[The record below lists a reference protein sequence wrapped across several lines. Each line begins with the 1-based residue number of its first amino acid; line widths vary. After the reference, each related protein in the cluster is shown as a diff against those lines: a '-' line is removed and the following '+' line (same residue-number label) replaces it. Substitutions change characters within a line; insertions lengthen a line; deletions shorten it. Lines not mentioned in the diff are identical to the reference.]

1 MLYFMNLNNPY
12 HERKFNSAVDVIK
25 LITKSPYCPVNNLS
39 TVSDTK
45 RNFYSQHT
53 RPINSIYR
61 RVVEELMVEMHLLST
76 NVDFAY
82 NPVYALGVVSSFD
95 RFMTSYRPE
104 ADKQSIFTA
113 LCQSMGGSAEAYRQ
127 DAEGVNEFARSM
139 QGQDIVNW
147 LAKPTT
153 EGMGGKLAATLA
165 AVANNSKFKYSR
177 LFGIGLF
184 TIIEQA
190 APELLKDEKQREAAV
205 VQIGESLHLPTD
217 KVQKDL
223 DAYRS
228 NLDKLVQMEAV
239 MADMAEAERK
249 KREKR
254 AQEKTEATAA
264 AGASSES

>member
-1 MLYFMNLNNPY
+1 M
-12 HERKFNSAVDVIK
+12 
-25 LITKSPYCPVNNLS
+25 NNLS

-82 NPVYALGVVSSFD
+82 NPIYAMGVVSSFD

-104 ADKQSIFTA
+104 GDKQSIFVA
-113 LCQSMGGSAEAYRQ
+113 LCESMGGKAAQYRT
-127 DAEGVNEFARSM
+127 DATSIGEFARSM
-139 QGQDIVNW
+139 QEQDIVNW
-147 LAKPTT
+147 LAHPTS
-153 EGMGGKLAATLA
+153 EGAGAQ
-165 AVANNSKFKYSR
+165 VASLIESISTNPKFKYSR

-184 TIIEQA
+184 TILELA
-190 APELLKDEKQREAAV
+190 APDLLKDEKKREAAV
-205 VQIGESLHLPTD
+205 LQIGGAMHLPTD

-223 DAYRS
+223 DTYRS

-239 MADMAEAERK
+239 MADLADAERK

-254 AQEKTEATAA
+254 EQEKVDATEKAA
-264 AGASSES
+264 AKLAAAAPAPVAEAE

>member
-1 MLYFMNLNNPY
+1 MNNQ
-12 HERKFNSAVDVIK
+12 
-25 LITKSPYCPVNNLS
+25 S

-82 NPVYALGVVSSFD
+82 NPIYALGVVSSFD

-104 ADKQSIFTA
+104 TDKQSIFVA
-113 LCQSMGGSAEAYRQ
+113 LCESMGGNAQQYRT
-127 DAEGVNEFARSM
+127 DATGVSEFASSM
-139 QGQDIVNW
+139 QEQDIVSW
-147 LAKPTT
+147 LAHPEASGSGAQIAGTI
-153 EGMGGKLAATLA
+153 ESIAS
-165 AVANNSKFKYSR
+165 NPKFKYSR

-184 TIIEQA
+184 TILEQA
-190 APELLKDEKQREAAV
+190 APAILKDEKKREAAIL
-205 VQIGESLHLPTD
+205 QIGAAMHLPTD

-223 DAYRS
+223 DTYRS

-239 MADMAEAERK
+239 MADLAEAERK

-254 AQEKTEATAA
+254 DLAKATATAVPTEA
-264 AGASSES
+264 E

>member
-1 MLYFMNLNNPY
+1 
-12 HERKFNSAVDVIK
+12 
-25 LITKSPYCPVNNLS
+25 VNNLS

-53 RPINSIYR
+53 RPINAIYR

-76 NVDFAY
+76 NIDFSY
-82 NPVYALGVVSSFD
+82 DPVYALGVVGSFD
-95 RFMTSYRPE
+95 RFMASYRPE
-104 ADKQSIFTA
+104 SEKQSIFVA
-113 LCQSMGGSAEAYRQ
+113 LTQSMGGNAQKYRE
-127 DAEGVNEFARSM
+127 DAAGIQEFARSM

-147 LAKPTT
+147 LAHPTAD
-153 EGMGGKLAATLA
+153 GIGAQLAQTLN

-190 APELLKDEKQREAAV
+190 APELLKEEKQREAAIG
-205 VQIGESLHLPTD
+205 QIGEAMHLPTD
-217 KVQKDL
+217 KVKKDL

-239 MADMAEAERK
+239 MADLAEAERK

-254 AQEKTEATAA
+254 AEEKAANASTAST
-264 AGASSES
+264 SSPS

>member
-1 MLYFMNLNNPY
+1 M
-12 HERKFNSAVDVIK
+12 
-25 LITKSPYCPVNNLS
+25 NNLS

-76 NVDFAY
+76 NVDFDY

-95 RFMTSYRPE
+95 RFMASYRPDV
-104 ADKQSIFTA
+104 DKQSIFVA
-113 LCQSMGGSAEAYRQ
+113 LCQSMGGNSQQYRT
-127 DAEGVNEFARSM
+127 DAASLQEFAHSM
-139 QGQDIVNW
+139 QEQDIVNW
-147 LAKPTT
+147 LAQPTD
-153 EGMGGKLAATLA
+153 EGMGARLASTLGSIA
-165 AVANNSKFKYSR
+165 SNPKFKYSR

-184 TIIEQA
+184 TILEQA
-190 APELLKDEKQREAAV
+190 APDLLKDEKKREAAIL
-205 VQIGESLHLPTD
+205 QIGEAMHLPTD

-239 MADMAEAERK
+239 MADLAEAERK

-254 AQEKTEATAA
+254 AQEKAEAVVAA
-264 AGASSES
+264 SAIDAE

>member
-1 MLYFMNLNNPY
+1 
-12 HERKFNSAVDVIK
+12 
-25 LITKSPYCPVNNLS
+25 VNNLS

-82 NPVYALGVVSSFD
+82 DPVYALGVVSSFD

-104 ADKQSIFTA
+104 ADKQSIFVA
-113 LCQSMGGSAEAYRQ
+113 LCQSMGGNAQQYRT
-127 DAEGVNEFARSM
+127 DAAGVSEFGRSM
-139 QGQDIVNW
+139 QEQDIVSW
-147 LAKPTT
+147 LAQPD
-153 EGMGGKLAATLA
+153 GNSLGAQLASTLGSIA
-165 AVANNSKFKYSR
+165 SNPKFKYSR

-184 TIIEQA
+184 TMLEQA
-190 APELLKDEKQREAAV
+190 APDLLKDEKKREAAIL
-205 VQIGESLHLPTD
+205 QIGEGMHLPTD

-223 DAYRS
+223 DTYRS

-239 MADMAEAERK
+239 MADLAEAERK

-254 AQEKTEATAA
+254 EQAKVEATAS
-264 AGASSES
+264 ASSTEA

>member
-1 MLYFMNLNNPY
+1 LL
-12 HERKFNSAVDVIK
+12 
-25 LITKSPYCPVNNLS
+25 TKSLYIPVNNQS

-45 RNFYSQHT
+45 RNFYSTHT

-82 NPVYALGVVSSFD
+82 NSIYALGVVSSFD

-104 ADKQSIFTA
+104 TDKQSIFTA
-113 LCQSMGGSAEAYRQ
+113 LCQSMGGNAEQYRK
-127 DAEGVNEFARSM
+127 DAAEVHEFAKSM

-147 LAKPTT
+147 LAHPNSD
-153 EGMGGKLAATLA
+153 GIGAQLASTLGSIA
-165 AVANNSKFKYSR
+165 SNPKFKYSR
-177 LFGIGLF
+177 LFSIGLF
-184 TIIEQA
+184 TILEQA
-190 APELLKDEKQREAAV
+190 APELLKDEKKREAAV
-205 VQIGESLHLPTD
+205 LQIGEALHLPTE

-223 DAYRS
+223 DTYRS

-239 MADMAEAERK
+239 MADLADAERK

-254 AQEKTEATAA
+254 DQAKVAA
-264 AGASSES
+264 AAASATPVE

>member
-1 MLYFMNLNNPY
+1 M
-12 HERKFNSAVDVIK
+12 
-25 LITKSPYCPVNNLS
+25 NNLK

-82 NPVYALGVVSSFD
+82 NPIYALGVVSSFD
-95 RFMTSYRPE
+95 RFMASYRPE
-104 ADKQSIFTA
+104 GDKQSIFTA
-113 LCQSMGGSAEAYRQ
+113 LCQSIGGTSDGYRK
-127 DAEGVNEFARSM
+127 DATAVAEFAVSM
-139 QGQDIVNW
+139 KEQDIVSW
-147 LAKPTT
+147 LAEPTT
-153 EGMGGKLAATLA
+153 EGLGAQLAGILKTISG
-165 AVANNSKFKYSR
+165 NPKFKYSR

-184 TIIEQA
+184 TILEQA
-190 APELLKDEKQREAAV
+190 APDLLKDEKQREAAV
-205 VQIGESLHLPTD
+205 IKLGEALHIPTD

-239 MADMAEAERK
+239 MADVVEADRK

-254 AQEKTEATAA
+254 AQEKADAAEKATPAESEA
-264 AGASSES
+264 

>member
-1 MLYFMNLNNPY
+1 
-12 HERKFNSAVDVIK
+12 
-25 LITKSPYCPVNNLS
+25 VNNLS

-76 NVDFAY
+76 NIDFAY

-104 ADKQSIFTA
+104 VDKQSIFVA
-113 LCQSMGGSAEAYRQ
+113 LCESMGGNAQQYRT
-127 DAEGVNEFARSM
+127 DAAGVQEFARSM
-139 QGQDIVNW
+139 QEQDIVNW
-147 LAKPTT
+147 LAHPSN
-153 EGMGGKLAATLA
+153 EGMGSQLASTLGSIA
-165 AVANNSKFKYSR
+165 SNPKFKYSR

-184 TIIEQA
+184 TILEQA
-190 APELLKDEKQREAAV
+190 APDLLKDEKKREAAIL
-205 VQIGESLHLPTD
+205 QIGEALHLPTD

-223 DAYRS
+223 DTYRS

-239 MADMAEAERK
+239 MADLAEAERK

-254 AQEKTEATAA
+254 EQAKVEAKAA
-264 AGASSES
+264 SNSAEVE

>member
-1 MLYFMNLNNPY
+1 
-12 HERKFNSAVDVIK
+12 
-25 LITKSPYCPVNNLS
+25 VNNLS

-76 NVDFAY
+76 NIDFAY

-104 ADKQSIFTA
+104 VDKQSIFVA
-113 LCQSMGGSAEAYRQ
+113 LCESMGGNAQQYRI
-127 DAEGVNEFARSM
+127 DAAGVQEFARSM
-139 QGQDIVNW
+139 QEQDIVNW
-147 LAKPTT
+147 LAHPTN
-153 EGMGGKLAATLA
+153 EGMGSQLASTLGSIA
-165 AVANNSKFKYSR
+165 SNPKFKYSR

-184 TIIEQA
+184 TILEQA
-190 APELLKDEKQREAAV
+190 APDLLKDEKKREAAIL
-205 VQIGESLHLPTD
+205 QIGEALHLPTD

-223 DAYRS
+223 DTYRS

-239 MADMAEAERK
+239 MADLAEAERK

-254 AQEKTEATAA
+254 EQAKVEATAA
-264 AGASSES
+264 ANSAEVE

>member
-1 MLYFMNLNNPY
+1 
-12 HERKFNSAVDVIK
+12 V
-25 LITKSPYCPVNNLS
+25 TNLS

-45 RNFYSQHT
+45 RNFYSTHT

-82 NPVYALGVVSSFD
+82 NPIYALGVVSSFD

-104 ADKQSIFTA
+104 TDKQSIFVA
-113 LCQSMGGSAEAYRQ
+113 LCQSMGGNAEQYRT
-127 DAEGVNEFARSM
+127 DAAGVSEFTRGM
-139 QGQDIVNW
+139 QGQDIVGW
-147 LAKPTT
+147 LAQPTK
-153 EGMGGKLAATLA
+153 EGIGSQLASTLEA
-165 AVANNSKFKYSR
+165 IASNPKFKYSR

-184 TIIEQA
+184 TMLEQA
-190 APELLKDEKQREAAV
+190 APDLLKDEKKREAAV
-205 VQIGESLHLPTD
+205 LQIGEAMHLPTE

-223 DAYRS
+223 DTYRS

-239 MADMAEAERK
+239 MADLADAERK

-254 AQEKTEATAA
+254 DQAKVAA
-264 AGASSES
+264 AVAASSTPAE

>member
-1 MLYFMNLNNPY
+1 
-12 HERKFNSAVDVIK
+12 
-25 LITKSPYCPVNNLS
+25 VNNLS

-45 RNFYSQHT
+45 RNFYSKHT

-104 ADKQSIFTA
+104 GDKQSIFVA
-113 LCQSMGGSAEAYRQ
+113 LCESMGGNAQQYRD
-127 DAEGVNEFARSM
+127 DAASLQEFARSM
-139 QGQDIVNW
+139 HGQDIVNW
-147 LAKPTT
+147 LAHPTND
-153 EGMGGKLAATLA
+153 GMGAQLASTIGSIAS
-165 AVANNSKFKYSR
+165 NPKFKYSR

-184 TIIEQA
+184 TLLEQA
-190 APELLKDEKQREAAV
+190 APELLKDEKKREAAV
-205 VQIGESLHLPTD
+205 LQIGEAMHLPTE
-217 KVQKDL
+217 KLQKDL
-223 DAYRS
+223 DTYRS

-239 MADMAEAERK
+239 MADLADAERK

-254 AQEKTEATAA
+254 AQEKVEAA
-264 AGASSES
+264 ATSGATEKPE

>member
-1 MLYFMNLNNPY
+1 M
-12 HERKFNSAVDVIK
+12 
-25 LITKSPYCPVNNLS
+25 NNLS

-82 NPVYALGVVSSFD
+82 DPIYALGVVSSFD

-104 ADKQSIFTA
+104 TDKQSIFVA
-113 LCQSMGGSAEAYRQ
+113 LTQSMGGNAQKYRE
-127 DAEGVNEFARSM
+127 DAAGVQEFARSM
-139 QGQDIVNW
+139 DGQDILNW
-147 LAKPTT
+147 LAHPTSD
-153 EGMGGKLAATLA
+153 GMGSQLAGIL
-165 AVANNSKFKYSR
+165 NSISTNPKFKYSR
-177 LFGIGLF
+177 LFGVGLF

-190 APELLKDEKQREAAV
+190 APDLFKDEKKREAAV
-205 VQIGESLHLPTD
+205 SQISEAMHLPAE
-217 KVQKDL
+217 KLQKDL

-239 MADMAEAERK
+239 MADLADAERK

-254 AQEKTEATAA
+254 AEEKAAAATAA
-264 AGASSES
+264 ATPTPSES

>member
-1 MLYFMNLNNPY
+1 LL
-12 HERKFNSAVDVIK
+12 IK
-25 LITKSPYCPVNNLS
+25 SDLSPVNNLS

-76 NVDFAY
+76 NVDFTY
-82 NPVYALGVVSSFD
+82 NPIYALGVVSSFD
-95 RFMTSYRPE
+95 RFMASYRPE
-104 ADKQSIFTA
+104 ADKQSIFVA
-113 LCQSMGGSAEAYRQ
+113 LSQSMGGDAQKYRA
-127 DAEGVNEFARSM
+127 DAAGVQAFAQSM

-147 LAKPTT
+147 LAHPTVD
-153 EGMGGKLAATLA
+153 GMGAELAGIIDSIAT
-165 AVANNSKFKYSR
+165 NPKFKYSR

-184 TIIEQA
+184 TILEQA
-190 APELLKDEKQREAAV
+190 APDLLKDEKKREAAV
-205 VQIGESLHLPTD
+205 IQICEVMHLPAD

-239 MADMAEAERK
+239 MADLAEAERK

-254 AQEKTEATAA
+254 AEEKAA
-264 AGASSES
+264 SAAVSTPSEP

>member
-1 MLYFMNLNNPY
+1 M
-12 HERKFNSAVDVIK
+12 
-25 LITKSPYCPVNNLS
+25 NNLS

-82 NPVYALGVVSSFD
+82 DPIYALGVVSSFD

-104 ADKQSIFTA
+104 TDKQSIFVA
-113 LCQSMGGSAEAYRQ
+113 LCQSMGGNAEQYRI
-127 DAEGVNEFARSM
+127 DAAGVSEFTRSM

-147 LAKPTT
+147 LADPTAD
-153 EGMGGKLAATLA
+153 GSGAQLADTLK

-190 APELLKDEKQREAAV
+190 APELLKDEKQREAAI
-205 VQIGESLHLPTD
+205 VQIGEGMHLPTD
-217 KVQKDL
+217 KVKKDL

-239 MADMAEAERK
+239 MADLAEAERK

-254 AQEKTEATAA
+254 AEEKAATAA
-264 AGASSES
+264 TANTSSPS

>member
-1 MLYFMNLNNPY
+1 
-12 HERKFNSAVDVIK
+12 
-25 LITKSPYCPVNNLS
+25 VNNLS

-82 NPVYALGVVSSFD
+82 DPVYALGVVSSFD
-95 RFMTSYRPE
+95 RFMASYRPE
-104 ADKQSIFTA
+104 TDKQSIFVA
-113 LCQSMGGSAEAYRQ
+113 LTESMGGKAQKYRE
-127 DAEGVNEFARSM
+127 DAAGVQEFARGM
-139 QGQDIVNW
+139 QEQDIVNW
-147 LAKPTT
+147 LAHPTT
-153 EGMGGKLAATLA
+153 DGIGSQLAGTLS
-165 AVANNSKFKYSR
+165 AVASNSKFKYSR

-184 TIIEQA
+184 TILEQA
-190 APELLKDEKQREAAV
+190 APDLLKDEKKREAAILQV
-205 VQIGESLHLPTD
+205 GEAMHLPTD

-239 MADMAEAERK
+239 MADLAEAERK

-254 AQEKTEATAA
+254 AEEKAASAATAT
-264 AGASSES
+264 SSES

>member
-1 MLYFMNLNNPY
+1 M
-12 HERKFNSAVDVIK
+12 
-25 LITKSPYCPVNNLS
+25 NNLS

-45 RNFYSQHT
+45 RNFYSKHT

-82 NPVYALGVVSSFD
+82 NPIYALGVVSSFD

-104 ADKQSIFTA
+104 TDKQSIFVA
-113 LCQSMGGSAEAYRQ
+113 LCQSMGGNAEQYRK
-127 DAEGVNEFARSM
+127 DAADVQEFAQSM
-139 QGQDIVNW
+139 KGQDISNW
-147 LAKPTT
+147 LAHPSGD
-153 EGMGGKLAATLA
+153 GMGAQVASTLGA
-165 AVANNSKFKYSR
+165 ISSNPKFKYSR

-184 TIIEQA
+184 TILEQA
-190 APELLKDEKQREAAV
+190 APEILKDEKKREAAI
-205 VQIGESLHLPTD
+205 VQIGEGLHLPTE

-223 DAYRS
+223 DTYRS

-239 MADMAEAERK
+239 MADLAEAERK

-254 AQEKTEATAA
+254 EQAKVEAA
-264 AGASSES
+264 ASATSSTPAE